1 MLAILDGGWQCQIT
15 FWKGTTQRP
24 FSPYLGFGLTGSEIM
39 QIIKL
44 CEVND
49 EQRGPAELKSKL
61 TDCTLTIILNGLIN
75 V

>member
-1 MLAILDGGWQCQIT
+1 M
-15 FWKGTTQRP
+15 
-24 FSPYLGFGLTGSEIM
+24 SPYLGFGLTGSEIM